1 MDSDEERDYAD
12 QGPCSDSDMDGDTQ
26 ILATLLKLIPGCI
39 DAADIELL
47 LQGIPV
53 QPPVVIPARSMQE
66 AIQAEDMPPL
76 DVDAANVF
84 SKSERIIQEHVRQHD
99 INATVVKDLI
109 QKVIHHRD
117 FNANEVDHDMHQ
129 RLMRAV
135 EDGDIEVIDV
145 WEEGDG
151 IQDVSF
157 VKRKVA
163 KVLMELL
170 SDERMAG
177 RQHFGFKLS
186 TNADGDRV
194 LGGDANGSVS
204 FELAQI
210 RVGAGTVPI
219 SIVIYIDAT
228 YIKHGIP
235 IRPIYSKLHDIIYDI
250 IFIVDDIEYDIMCMR
265 VILFFA
271 SGLPEQRQERHVPS
285 ICMACARNSAHPQG
299 FGLHQ
304 H

>member
-12 QGPCSDSDMDGDTQ
+12 QGPRSDSDLDGDTQ

-66 AIQAEDMPPL
+66 AIQAEDIPPL

-84 SKSERIIQEHVRQHD
+84 SKTERIIQEHVRQHD

-163 KVLMELL
+163 KVLMVLL
-170 SDERMAG
+170 ALL
-177 RQHFGFKLS
+177 K
-186 TNADGDRV
+186 V
-194 LGGDANGSVS
+194 
-204 FELAQI
+204 
-210 RVGAGTVPI
+210 
-219 SIVIYIDAT
+219 
-228 YIKHGIP
+228 K
-235 IRPIYSKLHDIIYDI
+235 
-250 IFIVDDIEYDIMCMR
+250 
-265 VILFFA
+265 
-271 SGLPEQRQERHVPS
+271 LPEPLRVTP
-285 ICMACARNSAHPQG
+285 
-299 FGLHQ
+299 
-304 H
+304 